1 MQKDEIL
8 KLSEKAIKLINK
20 KIIDFGEIYF
30 ENTKLLTIKSEN
42 SRIEKI
48 TKGEECGFSIRLV
61 KDEKTFFSYSI
72 YETEEKFLE
81 ILENLLIKISN
92 NQKED
97 NQQQK
102 NISLKIKKL
111 SNLTPILI
119 SPENISIEE
128 KIDIVNRIE
137 KASKESEYVI
147 QSLAMYSETIK
158 DIYIT
163 TIEGEFY
170 ADKRSYITAISQ
182 VSVFDKNQ
190 PQKGLQTGYEADG
203 GNIGFE
209 FFTRRLP
216 ESIGKEALRLALHQL
231 FADLP
236 KGGYYPIVISS
247 SAGGTM
253 VHEAVGHGLEADFI
267 HKKIS
272 VYTDKLGK
280 KVASEKVSIIDDGT
294 LINKRGTTNI
304 DDEGVIPKRVVLIE
318 NGILKGFL
326 TDKKYAKKLGIELTG
341 NGRRQSFRHIPIPR
355 MRNTFIAPGKDDPDK
370 IISSLQKG
378 ILVKKMGGGQVDIVT
393 GDFVFFVQ
401 EAYLIEN
408 YKITK
413 PLKGVILFG
422 NGPKVIEEI
431 DMVGWDLG
439 FGVGTCGK
447 DGQGVPVSDAQP
459 TIRISKLLVG
469 GKT

>member
-294 LINKRGTTNI
+294 LTNKRGTTNI

>member
-1 MQKDEIL
+1 
-8 KLSEKAIKLINK
+8 
-20 KIIDFGEIYF
+20 
-30 ENTKLLTIKSEN
+30 
-42 SRIEKI
+42 
-48 TKGEECGFSIRLV
+48 
-61 KDEKTFFSYSI
+61 
-72 YETEEKFLE
+72 
-81 ILENLLIKISN
+81 
-92 NQKED
+92 
-97 NQQQK
+97 
-102 NISLKIKKL
+102 
-111 SNLTPILI
+111 
-119 SPENISIEE
+119 
-128 KIDIVNRIE
+128 
-137 KASKESEYVI
+137 
-147 QSLAMYSETIK
+147 
-158 DIYIT
+158 
-163 TIEGEFY
+163 
-170 ADKRSYITAISQ
+170 
-182 VSVFDKNQ
+182 
-190 PQKGLQTGYEADG
+190 
-203 GNIGFE
+203 
-209 FFTRRLP
+209 
-216 ESIGKEALRLALHQL
+216 
-231 FADLP
+231 
-236 KGGYYPIVISS
+236 
-247 SAGGTM
+247 M